1 VTKRDLISEIQ
12 AKKLRFPDYH
22 QASFRLFYLQH
33 GFNEHEK
40 SAPQPGPIHSLFL
53 IGIVACLEVAIRD
66 AIRKLIDHGSPFID
80 RISQFKDV
88 LRLDVNVGRA
98 LRDRKIS
105 FGDLVSHLLP
115 VSNLE
120 QINSHFS
127 TLLAADFWQ
136 VLTDAREFVEPTISE
151 LLGDDETNAESEEPE
166 AELESNDPADRLLP
180 IPDVGEL
187 MASLGRLFKARHI
200 AAHEADF
207 ELISGDDVRGF
218 FRTAEVF
225 IHALDE
231 IVSQIIEPNMPRT
244 ALGMSL
250 VASREASK
258 SHREMQELETKLLR
272 LFAEQ
277 EIILTGTDDASEII
291 AFKAAQ
297 EAFEKHVDA
306 EVAFELAR
314 VGMIS
319 GNSMRMLEA
328 QTFKDFCEFRIKR
341 LRQAIDSI
349 ETTWDIERGDS
360 DNK

>member
-40 SAPQPGPIHSLFL
+40 SAPQPSPIHSLFL

-66 AIRKLIDHGSPFID
+66 AIRKLIDHGSPFIN

-98 LRDRKIS
+98 LHDRKVS
-105 FGDLVSHLLP
+105 FGDWVSHLLP

-127 TLLAADFWQ
+127 ILFAADFGQ
-136 VLTDAREFVEPTISE
+136 VLTDAREFVEPSISD
-151 LLGDDETNAESEEPE
+151 LLGNDTKAEDEEPE
-166 AELESNDPADRLLP
+166 AESEISEAPDTLLP
-180 IPDVGEL
+180 ISDIGEL

-225 IHALDE
+225 IHAIDE

-250 VASREASK
+250 VAARDAGK
-258 SHREMQELETKLLR
+258 ARREMQELETKLLR

-319 GNSMRMLEA
+319 GNGMRMLEA
-328 QTFKDFCEFRIKR
+328 QTLKDFCEFRIKR
-341 LRQAIDSI
+341 LRQAIDWI
-349 ETTWDIERGDS
+349 EESWDIEDGDRNS
-360 DNK
+360 K